1 MYKFFYGNL
10 NANGIFYRA
19 GRIIF
24 LELVFNFGHDRSNM
38 VSSIGLLPSFRFA
51 EESTFAE
58 FANQHTY
65 RTSLVVGP
73 FMLLEVFSSVV
84 LFWKISPAS
93 FYDIFNVVSLILIWG
108 STLVLSIPCHSKL
121 AAAKM
126 MKLYGGLLLQIGLE
140 PFYGRLGVFSYY
152 LYFTTYKTAFLFER
166 KNFLKFS
173 TAD

>member
-1 MYKFFYGNL
+1 MPMEFF
-10 NANGIFYRA
+10 IEPA
-19 GRIIF
+19 GLYF
-24 LELVFNFGHDRSNM
+24 LSLFSTSAMTGLIWLVQ
-38 VSSIGLLPSFRFA
+38 LAYYPSFRFA

-93 FYDIFNVVSLILIWG
+93 FYDIFNVVSLILIWA

-121 AAAKM
+121 AAAKNDEVIRR
-126 MKLYGGLLLQIGLE
+126 LVVTNWPRTILWTVRSIFLLFVFYNLQDRI
-140 PFYGRLGVFSYY
+140 FI
-152 LYFTTYKTAFLFER
+152 
-166 KNFLKFS
+166 
-173 TAD
+173 